1 MARQPLL
8 WRHLK
13 DMERPRERKPP
24 LCLELQEWACVQE
37 DHYAEGQWRRAE
49 GRVMKGKRVAQADPS
64 KVPGVAVGRDRS
76 EAGQRVPEGGE
87 QRT

>member
-1 MARQPLL
+1 
-8 WRHLK
+8 
-13 DMERPRERKPP
+13 
-24 LCLELQEWACVQE
+24 
-37 DHYAEGQWRRAE
+37 
-49 GRVMKGKRVAQADPS
+49 MKGKRVAQADPS